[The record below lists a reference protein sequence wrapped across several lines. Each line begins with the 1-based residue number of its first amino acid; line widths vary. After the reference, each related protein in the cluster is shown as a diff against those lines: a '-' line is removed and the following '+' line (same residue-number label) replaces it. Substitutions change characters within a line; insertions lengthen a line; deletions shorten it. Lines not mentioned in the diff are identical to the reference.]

1 MVEPVSAD
9 RRDGILRQRAAAD
22 QDFSEAL
29 ESLRGIPEMK
39 GGEKALVEAEQAFR
53 SYASFRQEVDEN
65 LNRRLADRA
74 GGVAREFMPTITGL
88 IERIGT
94 LRLTLETLAVAP
106 SADLVQLVQLRALAS
121 EMAEYAGR
129 ERGLFS
135 ALVSSEAIASDEDLQ
150 SVAYYRGH
158 VELAWAT
165 VRAARLRTDLP
176 STLLVALD
184 EVETAYFGR
193 FQESRNL
200 VHKGAVTGQYPF
212 SSDEWMTRATAAIDT
227 MLKLN
232 NEIGQAAEAMA
243 EETFARSQLELLAA
257 VAVFGIALV
266 SAAVSFWLV
275 FRRIV
280 GPLVSMTDAMHRLAD
295 GDKSIEIE
303 GAERADGPCV
313 QGEHDKS
320 REAFGR
326 AGSGMAIEG
335 KARPDA

>member
-1 MVEPVSAD
+1 MLPAVIVVLASLILVTAGIKTYDTFETRAKAGAFLLVNHASDHLLRAAGDLAVERGRTVGALNMVEPVSAD

-129 ERGLFS
+129 ERALF
-135 ALVSSEAIASDEDLQ
+135 
-150 SVAYYRGH
+150 
-158 VELAWAT
+158 
-165 VRAARLRTDLP
+165 
-176 STLLVALD
+176 
-184 EVETAYFGR
+184 
-193 FQESRNL
+193 
-200 VHKGAVTGQYPF
+200 
-212 SSDEWMTRATAAIDT
+212 
-227 MLKLN
+227 
-232 NEIGQAAEAMA
+232 
-243 EETFARSQLELLAA
+243 
-257 VAVFGIALV
+257 
-266 SAAVSFWLV
+266 
-275 FRRIV
+275 
-280 GPLVSMTDAMHRLAD
+280 
-295 GDKSIEIE
+295 
-303 GAERADGPCV
+303 
-313 QGEHDKS
+313 
-320 REAFGR
+320 
-326 AGSGMAIEG
+326 
-335 KARPDA
+335 